1 MTLTI
6 DHHAIGTKYNRL
18 EIKHDGLYIGEY
30 ERSQAEDIIRKM
42 EEVHCAADFL
52 LQINRQYGVFKVRWN
67 NKRREK
73 VVYVDNIECA
83 VIPRS
88 CWRQPS
94 WAK

>member
-18 EIKHDGLYIGEY
+18 EIKLDGMYIGEY
-30 ERSQAEDIIRKM
+30 ERSQADDIMRKM
-42 EEVHCAADFL
+42 EEVHCAADLL
-52 LQINRQYGVFKVRWN
+52 LQISRQYGAFKVRWN

-73 VVYVDNIECA
+73 VVYVDDIERA